1 MASFQAFVFL
11 WIVEPNSQPWG
22 RIINGIEPD
31 ELDDDFILEND
42 KKLDELLKNYST
54 MPIPELD
61 EYANVQLPQVD
72 DWTKSDLV

>member
-1 MASFQAFVFL
+1 M
-11 WIVEPNSQPWG
+11 
-22 RIINGIEPD
+22 NGIEPD

-61 EYANVQLPQVD
+61 EYANVQHPQVD
-72 DWTKSDLV
+72 D

>member
-1 MASFQAFVFL
+1 MNGTKQT
-11 WIVEPNSQPWG
+11 NSC
-22 RIINGIEPD
+22 

-61 EYANVQLPQVD
+61 EYASVELPQVD
-72 DWTKSDLV
+72 D